1 MTFSQE
7 GNIVKVVNLGLY
19 RFMIENYLTGLGFL
33 GKHLVKKLGK
43 VTSIP
48 HDKIATAKLEPF
60 TNFFYLSTY
69 GNLIEHDDGRESTA
83 KVVKANV
90 LDLCHILDEAIQY
103 KFKSF
108 VFISTSSVK
117 LQVQTTYS
125 RTKKAAEEILL
136 AYREKYRL
144 PILIIRP
151 YTIIGVGEPK
161 QHLIP
166 TLIRSC
172 ITGEKMNFVKE
183 PRHDYIDV
191 EDVVDGI
198 LNLSEHSNGGIYELG
213 SGKSVSNQ
221 EVLELVEKVTGKKAN
236 ITIVPNMRSYDTQQW
251 VSTNFRARSFG
262 WLPTK
267 SLQVSIEE
275 MVKEYE
281 KQR

>member
-1 MTFSQE
+1 
-7 GNIVKVVNLGLY
+7 
-19 RFMIENYLTGLGFL
+19 MIENYLTGLGFL

-48 HDKIATAKLEPF
+48 HDKIATTKLKPF
-60 TNFFYLSTY
+60 DKFFFLSTY
-69 GNLIEHDDGRESTA
+69 GNLIEHNDGREGTA
-83 KVVKANV
+83 KIVKANV
-90 LDLCHILDEAIQY
+90 TDLCYILDEAIQY

-108 VFISTSSVK
+108 VFTSTSSVK

-221 EVLELVEKVTGKKAN
+221 EVLELVEKATGKKAN
-236 ITIVPNMRSYDTQQW
+236 ITIVSNMRSYDTQQW

-262 WLPTK
+262 WLPKIT
-267 SLQVSIEE
+267 LEQSIIN
-275 MVKEYE
+275 MVKAYE
-281 KQR
+281 KK